1 MSVRTTDQRLSRLL
15 AMVPWVVARESAPID
30 EVCARFGYTEAEL
43 AEDLEQ
49 LFVCGIY
56 PFTPDT
62 LIEADMDDGMVSIR
76 FAHAFSRPLTLTPG
90 EALHLL
96 AAGSAMLA
104 AGAAEPS
111 SALARG
117 LAKLAAVLGLDPDE
131 VIEVELGAAP
141 PEVLATLRDAVTSHH
156 QVEIEYYSFGRD
168 VFATRTIDPLKVFNA
183 AGQWYVSAHCHSVDE
198 LRLFRLDRMRAA
210 RRLDTTFA
218 PRHAPDPAVFSPR
231 QEDPVVVLD
240 LSRRAAWVAEQY
252 PYESITRRKN
262 GTIRLTLRVS
272 ERAWLERL
280 LLRLGPDAKV
290 VKGAE
295 GVAAAAARRVLE
307 RYRMG
312 AGAH

>member
-1 MSVRTTDQRLSRLL
+1 MSVRTADDRLKRLL
-15 AMVPWVVARESAPID
+15 AMVPWVAAQDGAPIE

-62 LIEADMDDGMVSIR
+62 LIEADMDEGRVSIR
-76 FAHAFSRPLTLTPG
+76 FAHAFTRPLTLTPG

-96 AAGSAMLA
+96 AAGSALLA

-111 SALARG
+111 SPLARG
-117 LAKLAAVLGLDPDE
+117 LAKLAAILGLDPDE
-131 VIEVELGAAP
+131 VIEVELGSAP
-141 PEVLATLRDAVTSHH
+141 PEVLATLQAAVVEHH
-156 QVEIEYYSFGRD
+156 QVSIEYYSFGRD
-168 VFATRTIDPLKVFNA
+168 VFARRTIDPLKVFNA
-183 AGQWYVSAHCHSVDE
+183 AGQWYVSAYCHAVED

-210 RRLDTTFA
+210 QRLDTTFT
-218 PRHAPDPAVFSPR
+218 PRAAPDPSVFSPR
-231 QEDPVVVLD
+231 GDDPLVVLD
-240 LSRRAAWVAEQY
+240 LTSRAAWVAEQY
-252 PYESITRRKN
+252 PYEAITRRKN

-295 GVAAAAARRVLE
+295 GVAADAARRVLK
-307 RYRMG
+307 RYRS
-312 AGAH
+312 APDAR